1 MDLLEILLSEFIHKM
16 VSIPLPTF
24 DTPFSSPLEEKLT
37 SDGKSATGKITIL
50 PGVKVDGVAGGTTT
64 IGGISST
71 VKVNKLEDGCI
82 ICFSER
88 SLKADF
94 HSVQNVARST
104 FSERFLLNYKQ
115 SSGTNLISCG

>member
-1 MDLLEILLSEFIHKM
+1 MTVELPPPLLLMLIHAKKMGCLSASDQIWLKLFYSVNLSKM

-82 ICFSER
+82 ICFCCETVGKR
-88 SLKADF
+88 L
-94 HSVQNVARST
+94 VRLRQ
-104 FSERFLLNYKQ
+104 
-115 SSGTNLISCG
+115 

>member
-1 MDLLEILLSEFIHKM
+1 M
-16 VSIPLPTF
+16 VSILLPTF
-24 DTPFSSPLEEKLT
+24 DTSFSSPLEEKLT

-88 SLKADF
+88 FVYTQTVVQSLEK
-94 HSVQNVARST
+94 
-104 FSERFLLNYKQ
+104 FSFVCTVLEK
-115 SSGTNLISCG
+115 